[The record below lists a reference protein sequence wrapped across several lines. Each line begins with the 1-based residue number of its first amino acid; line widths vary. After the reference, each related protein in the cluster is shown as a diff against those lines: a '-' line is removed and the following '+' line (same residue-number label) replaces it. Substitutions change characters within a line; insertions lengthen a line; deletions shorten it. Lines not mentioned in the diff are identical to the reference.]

1 MECSEASYYLDKD
14 IPDLFFF
21 DVGLALLIVADLLE
35 HVTVVRILHH

>member
-1 MECSEASYYLDKD
+1 MECSEASNYLDKD
-14 IPDLFFF
+14 IPDLLFF